1 MESLYIVVELQKSG
15 NQLGNIVNSY
25 DTLANAQHKFYTVAA
40 AASISNIEQHSVVLL
55 DDRGFLIDR
64 ISFEHPAE

>member
-1 MESLYIVVELQKSG
+1 MEPLYVVIELQRNG

-40 AASISNIEQHSVVLL
+40 AASISNVEQHSVVLL
-55 DDRGFLIDR
+55 DDSGFLIDK
-64 ISFEHPAE
+64 ISFDHLSE